1 MLCEFCSYK
10 ITIESQWYSTI
21 GIYCQTPR
29 SVGLL
34 GWVSFRLQ
42 VYVCRSTSRGQ
53 MGNSYLGLVL
63 WTGAPR
69 ETNGSTEALIW
80 CHATST
86 LHWQGK
92 TVQLVAKPG
101 VGNKYC
107 PLRQKGGIFRISR
120 IVRTGVNHSIYQW
133 EVGVSKNRRTFIY
146 FIFKIFY
153 HYYYYLFLLY
163 NIVLVLPYINMH
175 LPWVYTCSLS
185 WTPIPPPSHCQ
196 SRFNAGYREVEG
208 HLIGVVY
215 VIYFLEFLGCA
226 SWFT

>member
-1 MLCEFCSYK
+1 MLCEFCSKK

-42 VYVCRSTSRGQ
+42 VYVCRSASCGQ
-53 MGNSYLGLVL
+53 MGSSYLGLVL

-80 CHATST
+80 CRATST

-92 TVQLVAKPG
+92 TAQLVAKPG

-120 IVRTGVNHSIYQW
+120 IVRTRDSHSIYQR
-133 EVGVSKNRRTFIY
+133 EVVVSKSRRTFNRSCLCDLLLRIAWLC
-146 FIFKIFY
+146 FLIHVSLREFKDMFKY
-153 HYYYYLFLLY
+153 VYLK
-163 NIVLVLPYINMH
+163 
-175 LPWVYTCSLS
+175 
-185 WTPIPPPSHCQ
+185 
-196 SRFNAGYREVEG
+196 
-208 HLIGVVY
+208 
-215 VIYFLEFLGCA
+215 
-226 SWFT
+226 